1 MIQWTVWPRAGGPIS
16 RLSEGCRPRASGPGC
31 CESWQVIGHAV
42 IVITPVRFDLKSM
55 CCILLGQPS
64 RTSKQAFQTSLL
76 SIYIYIYIYVRRV
89 VLTQQVSQACLPSKS
104 SKQVFQVYIY
114 KSSSKSAKPFPLSHT
129 PGVHPIP
136 LNAQI
141 ESIKFVRLVPITT
154 LFWQLPHAGVS
165 AQNLLT
171 THHPAC

>member
-1 MIQWTVWPRAGGPIS
+1 LIQWTVWPRAGGPIS

-76 SIYIYIYIYVRRV
+76 SIYIYIY
-89 VLTQQVSQACLPSKS
+89 TPGSSDPASLPSMS
-104 SKQVFQVYIY
+104 SEQVFQASLPSIYIQVFQQVCQAISTIPHPW
-114 KSSSKSAKPFPLSHT
+114 SSSD
-129 PGVHPIP
+129 
-136 LNAQI
+136 
-141 ESIKFVRLVPITT
+141 SIKRPNRI
-154 LFWQLPHAGVS
+154 
-165 AQNLLT
+165 N
-171 THHPAC
+171 

>member
-1 MIQWTVWPRAGGPIS
+1 MQSPCIARAL
-16 RLSEGCRPRASGPGC
+16 RFQKYVLHTSGSPDR
-31 CESWQVIGHAV
+31 S
-42 IVITPVRFDLKSM
+42 KS
-55 CCILLGQPS
+55 PENN
-64 RTSKQAFQTSLL
+64 FQTSLT
-76 SIYIYIYIYVRRV
+76 SKSPKCIYIYVYIYIYIYIHKYIDIRRV